1 MIWSASWTG
10 ARHGG
15 RSRLTHG
22 EVIAALVANRLTGPR
37 GPCDVMGWG
46 RGLPSHDKPGVPAS
60 LLNNDRLGQA
70 LTPPPGA

>member
-1 MIWSASWTG
+1 MVAPVLDRNDLVGIVDR

-46 RGLPSHDKPGVPAS
+46 RGLRQP
-60 LLNNDRLGQA
+60 
-70 LTPPPGA
+70 